1 MPPNRAVREGR
12 SVAGYTYPKGVYCLL
27 ALDRLKFSRFLVTK
41 TSANKRFYNM
51 SETYPER
58 TIAKRFSQD
67 IFPSSV
73 GIGGK
78 GTEKFADVQIFQLK
92 VWRLRFK
99 DREIEKLL
107 LATLAEI

>member
-1 MPPNRAVREGR
+1 
-12 SVAGYTYPKGVYCLL
+12 
-27 ALDRLKFSRFLVTK
+27 
-41 TSANKRFYNM
+41 M

-92 VWRLRFK
+92 V
-99 DREIEKLL
+99 
-107 LATLAEI
+107 